1 MRGVSV
7 LSIIV
12 AVITAL
18 IGLISRIRVAPVFG
32 LESKAF
38 AGIAA
43 LFLIFAIAVNTLPED
58 L

>member
-1 MRGVSV
+1 MRGVSAF
-7 LSIIV
+7 SIIA

-18 IGLISRIRVAPVFG
+18 IGLISRLRVVPVFG

>member
-1 MRGVSV
+1 MKTLSV
-7 LSIIV
+7 LSIAAGILS
-12 AVITAL
+12 AI
-18 IGLISRIRVAPVFG
+18 IGLISRMRVAPVFG

-43 LFLIFAIAVNTLPED
+43 LMFLLAIAINTLPED

>member
-1 MRGVSV
+1 MRVVSV
-7 LSIIV
+7 LSIII

-18 IGLISRIRVAPVFG
+18 IGLISRIRVATVFG

>member
-1 MRGVSV
+1 MKAFSV
-7 LSIIV
+7 LSILA
-12 AVITAL
+12 AVIAAL
-18 IGLISRIRVAPVFG
+18 IGLVSRIRVAPVFG

-43 LFLIFAIAVNTLPED
+43 LFLIFAIAINTLPED